1 VVRVLLD
8 PPAMPDRDPECEA
21 LLEQTQESLR
31 AMKLHI
37 VNYQLHMLLLSLRNP
52 VVNSDS
58 AHANGNGNGT
68 DVTSRSF
75 PERKSRH

>member
-1 VVRVLLD
+1 
-8 PPAMPDRDPECEA
+8 
-21 LLEQTQESLR
+21 
-31 AMKLHI
+31 MKLHI

-58 AHANGNGNGT
+58 AHANGNGNET
-68 DVTSRSF
+68 DVTSQNF

>member
-1 VVRVLLD
+1 ML
-8 PPAMPDRDPECEA
+8 DRDPECEA
-21 LLEQTQESLR
+21 LLEQTQESLH

-58 AHANGNGNGT
+58 AHTNGNGNGT

>member
-1 VVRVLLD
+1 
-8 PPAMPDRDPECEA
+8 MQDRDPECEA

-37 VNYQLHMLLLSLRNP
+37 VNYQLKMVLLSLRNP

-58 AHANGNGNGT
+58 AHTNGIGK
-68 DVTSRSF
+68 DLISRDI
-75 PERKSRH
+75 PERKSRP